1 MHGLTSG
8 VCARGR
14 GGPWRL
20 GPSGCGK
27 TTLLDMLA
35 GKKTKPYT
43 GEVFLN
49 GQPRNRLYP
58 RMTSYVPQQDVMPK
72 YWTVVEAVEFNHRL
86 RFQAEDMSSELRRW
100 YVEEILSFFGLL
112 SVKDSYIGD
121 DTVRGISGGQKRRVT
136 LARGFVAGSQIVFA
150 DEPTSG
156 LSATD
161 AELCVRAMT
170 AASRKMGTAF
180 VVVIHQPRVGAWPS

>member
-1 MHGLTSG
+1 M
-8 VCARGR
+8 
-14 GGPWRL
+14 
-20 GPSGCGK
+20 
-27 TTLLDMLA
+27 
-35 GKKTKPYT
+35 
-43 GEVFLN
+43 
-49 GQPRNRLYP
+49 
-58 RMTSYVPQQDVMPK
+58 
-72 YWTVVEAVEFNHRL
+72 
-86 RFQAEDMSSELRRW
+86 

-112 SVKDSYIGD
+112 SVKDSFIGD

>member
-1 MHGLTSG
+1 ME
-8 VCARGR
+8 GR
-14 GGPWRL
+14 PWRL

-35 GKKTKPYT
+35 GKKTSPYT

-49 GQPRNRLYP
+49 GQPRNWLYP
-58 RMTSYVPQQDVMPK
+58 RVTSYVPQQDVMPP
-72 YWTVVEAVEFNHRL
+72 YWTVAEAVEFNHRL
-86 RFQAEDMSSELRRW
+86 RYQADDVSNELRRM

-112 SVKDSYIGD
+112 SVKDSFIGD